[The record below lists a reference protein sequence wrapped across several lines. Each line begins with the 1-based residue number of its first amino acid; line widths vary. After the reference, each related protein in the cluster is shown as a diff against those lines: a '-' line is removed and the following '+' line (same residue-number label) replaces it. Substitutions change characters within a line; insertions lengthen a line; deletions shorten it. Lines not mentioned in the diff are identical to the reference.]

1 LNEGG
6 ARKPGYWINPVSVDR
21 PMLSSQGID
30 KNFANQA
37 RQLGAMSED
46 KFEKVVAEAREAVTR
61 TATNVINLPGKSDHR
76 PGG

>member
-1 LNEGG
+1 
-6 ARKPGYWINPVSVDR
+6 
-21 PMLSSQGID
+21 
-30 KNFANQA
+30 
-37 RQLGAMSED
+37 MSED